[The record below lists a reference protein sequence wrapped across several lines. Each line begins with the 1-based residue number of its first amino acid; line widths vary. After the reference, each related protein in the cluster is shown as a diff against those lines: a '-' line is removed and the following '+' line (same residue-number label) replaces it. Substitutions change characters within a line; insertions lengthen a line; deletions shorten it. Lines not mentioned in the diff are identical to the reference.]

1 MLNLIV
7 LFGGASSEHDISILS
22 AKNVVSF
29 IDAELYQLFIVYI
42 TKDGLWKYIPQKD
55 DISLDLVNQEQ
66 AFSEVSLLRTR
77 EKTSLQ
83 FVENGKDLCNPN
95 IVFPVLHGKNG
106 EDGVIQGLLQSLQ
119 IPYAGPSL
127 IAAAI
132 SMDKATTKD
141 IVRGLGV
148 KVSKDIVIRKG
159 EQVPIFS
166 EVIKVLR
173 LPFIVKPSRAGSSFG
188 VSIVQKEEDYL
199 KAIESAFLCD
209 SKILFEEFIQGR
221 EIECGVLGNYS
232 PKASTVGEISYP
244 TNFYSYEAK
253 YKNTQS
259 QIHIPALV
267 SENVIKTIQ
276 DYSKKIYKSLNCLGF
291 ARVDFFLTQNGEVIF
306 NELNSIPGFTDRSMF
321 PLLWQ
326 YEGISQSNL
335 INEIIKLGLEAYS
348 DNLC

>member
-7 LFGGASSEHDISILS
+7 LFGASSEHDISILS

-83 FVENGKDLCNPN
+83 FVENGKELCNPN

-159 EQVPIFS
+159 EQV
-166 EVIKVLR
+166 
-173 LPFIVKPSRAGSSFG
+173 
-188 VSIVQKEEDYL
+188 
-199 KAIESAFLCD
+199 
-209 SKILFEEFIQGR
+209 
-221 EIECGVLGNYS
+221 
-232 PKASTVGEISYP
+232 
-244 TNFYSYEAK
+244 
-253 YKNTQS
+253 
-259 QIHIPALV
+259 
-267 SENVIKTIQ
+267 
-276 DYSKKIYKSLNCLGF
+276 
-291 ARVDFFLTQNGEVIF
+291 
-306 NELNSIPGFTDRSMF
+306 
-321 PLLWQ
+321 LW
-326 YEGISQSNL
+326 
-335 INEIIKLGLEAYS
+335 
-348 DNLC
+348 